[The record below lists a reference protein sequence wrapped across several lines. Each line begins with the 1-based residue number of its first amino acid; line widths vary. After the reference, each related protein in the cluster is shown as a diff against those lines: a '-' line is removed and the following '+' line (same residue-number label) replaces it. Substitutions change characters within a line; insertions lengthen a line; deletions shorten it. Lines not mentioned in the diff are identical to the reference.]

1 MNTQENKKNLSLIQ
15 GQSIYKMIVPENVE
29 EKIRY
34 LIRKFPSTEWS
45 GILFYTHQGTFEE
58 NNLTITCQDIFPM
71 DLGTSGWT
79 EFKMSED
86 VAAYMAENI
95 ELFDYEMGLI
105 HSHHIMGAFFS
116 GQDNQMLQQEGE
128 DTNCFVSL
136 IVDTKGTYKARI
148 TRKVQ
153 TKSEVTVKG
162 LGTSY
167 EFFGEGTKSLSPGVT
182 EGTKIIEK
190 QVIEYFD
197 LDVERHIVEN
207 SLDYLDR
214 RFEEIQ
220 KNKNSKSNNIDNS
233 TFYYIKDKVK
243 ETSDEWL
250 HNITKEEKSEKSNT
264 SFDMSLFKGE
274 TQKKRPTW
282 DYTDIEWFPDP
293 KKVHEAV
300 VHILTCSLIMNPAKF
315 DMKQWIEKSMAKVY
329 SRIFNDGGGTTHTTS
344 YFSMY
349 SFSEWRDFILQF
361 TLDNLDFF
369 NVPESL
375 MDDIE
380 LVQSR
385 IAQSMYLELQ
395 EFIDVNLYISAY
407 CEDLCKYII
416 E

>member
-1 MNTQENKKNLSLIQ
+1 M
-15 GQSIYKMIVPENVE
+15 
-29 EKIRY
+29 
-34 LIRKFPSTEWS
+34 
-45 GILFYTHQGTFEE
+45 
-58 NNLTITCQDIFPM
+58 
-71 DLGTSGWT
+71 
-79 EFKMSED
+79 
-86 VAAYMAENI
+86 
-95 ELFDYEMGLI
+95 
-105 HSHHIMGAFFS
+105 AFFS

-153 TKSEVTVKG
+153 TKSEVTVKD

-167 EFFGEGTKSLSPGVT
+167 EFFGEGTKSLSSKVT
-182 EGTKIIEK
+182 EGTQIIEK

-214 RFEEIQ
+214 RFDEIQ
-220 KNKNSKSNNIDNS
+220 KSKNSKSNNT
-233 TFYYIKDKVK
+233 TFYYTKEKIK
-243 ETSDEWL
+243 EASDDWL
-250 HNITKEEKSEKSNT
+250 HNITKEEKLEKSNS
-264 SFDMSLFKGE
+264 SFDMNLLKGE
-274 TQKKRPTW
+274 TQKKKFTW
-282 DYTDIEWFPDP
+282 DYTDIEWFPDS

-315 DMKQWIEKSMAKVY
+315 DMKQWIEKSMTKVY
-329 SRIFNDGGGTTHTTS
+329 SRIFNDEGGTANTAS

-361 TLDNLDFF
+361 TLDNFDFF
-369 NVPESL
+369 DVPESL
-375 MDDIE
+375 MEDID

-395 EFIDVNLYISAY
+395 EFSDANLYISAY